1 MLPPVPLPKVI
12 FFPFFLKALRQYSGI
27 YFSCQIDDAQEQK
40 MANLMEGR
48 SFGVCE
54 NQCYDLLQ
62 DCLDVAGGG
71 DAGCWA
77 SFGVCMAKC

>member
-1 MLPPVPLPKVI
+1 
-12 FFPFFLKALRQYSGI
+12 
-27 YFSCQIDDAQEQK
+27 

-77 SFGVCMAKC
+77 LSQNP

>member
-1 MLPPVPLPKVI
+1 
-12 FFPFFLKALRQYSGI
+12 
-27 YFSCQIDDAQEQK
+27 